1 MRATVPLASGQA
13 QIGPQWPADQGNETQ
28 RLCTVTAAVSGL
40 MMMFS
45 LYATLVVL
53 RFPGVHYFGD
63 LAGFQKRMTTIYY
76 CMMQQPF
83 ILGFIFVLCTF
94 VTALF
99 YIIIICHLTRLKVMV
114 TSKAVLFNAKCA
126 WRLMFAHCSQA
137 VTAEGFDCWFMQ
149 LNDIWALQ
157 GTGNLHGTQGRG
169 RCFRSLSFP
178 SAGLLLWVLSV
189 WRSQTKLV

>member
-1 MRATVPLASGQA
+1 M
-13 QIGPQWPADQGNETQ
+13 
-28 RLCTVTAAVSGL
+28 TAAVSGL

-63 LAGFQKRMTTIYY
+63 LEGFQKRMTTIYY

-114 TSKAVLFNAKCA
+114 T
-126 WRLMFAHCSQA
+126 
-137 VTAEGFDCWFMQ
+137 
-149 LNDIWALQ
+149 
-157 GTGNLHGTQGRG
+157 
-169 RCFRSLSFP
+169 
-178 SAGLLLWVLSV
+178 
-189 WRSQTKLV
+189 